1 MAQPFSDLW
10 LKYTLDKVIAF
21 VLLVAFS
28 PLLILITLAILVEE
42 WIKGQGYRLP
52 FIFEVRISAS
62 QPFTIM
68 KFRTTDGGQLT
79 HVGHYLRKWYL
90 DELPQLVN
98 ILRADMSLVGPR
110 PLPKDQYY
118 GYIRAN
124 PDRVASRTI
133 LRAGWTGLTILEKDA
148 SLTYGQMGG
157 RGFIAEHKYWE
168 TLRRGSAVQILRF
181 DAWIVWRTLFIIA
194 RGEGL

>member
-62 QPFTIM
+62 QPFTII

-110 PLPKDQYY
+110 PLPKDQYD
-118 GYIRAN
+118 GYMRGN
-124 PDRVASRTI
+124 PDRVASRAI

-168 TLRRGSAVQILRF
+168 ALRKGSAVQILRF
-181 DAWIVWRTLFIIA
+181 DAWIIWRTLFIIA